1 MSIKRLVTLL
11 VCIMV
16 STSWHGVAADT
27 NLRYTGTY
35 SSLEYHKGA
44 GDLLGTEIKI
54 VPTRRG
60 YQGALQIA
68 EGGPSELM
76 VVDVFFE
83 KDVIKF
89 EIPKAY
95 AVYGGAKFEG
105 KIDGK
110 GIKGAFRY
118 ETHMGDAEY
127 LVRRPS
133 YWDK

>member
-1 MSIKRLVTLL
+1 MSINRLVTFL

-16 STSWHGVAADT
+16 STSWHSVAAET
-27 NLRYTGTY
+27 NLRYTGTF
-35 SSLEYHKGA
+35 SSLEYHKEA

-54 VPTRRG
+54 VSTRKG

-83 KDVIKF
+83 KDVIRF
-89 EIPKAY
+89 EIPKTY
-95 AVYGGAKFEG
+95 AVYGGARFEG
-105 KIDGK
+105 KIDAK

-118 ETHMGDAEY
+118 QTHVGDPEY
-127 LVRRPS
+127 LVRGPS
-133 YWDK
+133 YWDR